1 MEKLIVDED
10 ICIGCGFC
18 CASKPN
24 VFDMNDEDRAY
35 VLEEKDDINN
45 IEDEEKDEIMDILEG
60 CPVGAIKIESIE
72 KENAN

>member
-1 MEKLIVDED
+1 MEKLMVDND

-35 VLEEKDDINN
+35 VKEDKHDINKMRP
-45 IEDEEKDEIMDILEG
+45 EEKDEVMDIVEG
-60 CPVGAIKIESIE
+60 CPVGAIKIEE
-72 KENAN
+72 ENEH